1 MAGCGSPVEQRRL
14 IGIPERL
21 VCLVLACN
29 LRCTDS
35 GDNNE
40 SLSDDEE
47 DMIVMLMRRTMKVMM
62 VVALVLI
69 PMVMPTH
76 DGEEEEVMMMMMIV
90 MMARSN
96 RPGIVPHAGTWG
108 LAYRILS
115 C

>member
-1 MAGCGSPVEQRRL
+1 
-14 IGIPERL
+14 
-21 VCLVLACN
+21 
-29 LRCTDS
+29 
-35 GDNNE
+35 
-40 SLSDDEE
+40 
-47 DMIVMLMRRTMKVMM
+47 MKVMM

-76 DGEEEEVMMMMMIV
+76 DGEEEEVMMMMIV